1 MIPGDRL
8 FGYGKKGMKRN
19 LLSDKR
25 RAPAGHETR
34 EKAGEI
40 KRMFS
45 PSRTDRKTGKKSEIP
60 ILKSSFT
67 QTQRQQRQPAPEPIV
82 S

>member
-40 KRMFS
+40 KRIF
-45 PSRTDRKTGKKSEIP
+45 PPVELTGRLVRKVKF
-60 ILKSSFT
+60 LF
-67 QTQRQQRQPAPEPIV
+67 
-82 S
+82 

>member
-40 KRMFS
+40 KRIFF
-45 PSRTDRKTGKKSEIP
+45 P
-60 ILKSSFT
+60 
-67 QTQRQQRQPAPEPIV
+67 Q
-82 S
+82 